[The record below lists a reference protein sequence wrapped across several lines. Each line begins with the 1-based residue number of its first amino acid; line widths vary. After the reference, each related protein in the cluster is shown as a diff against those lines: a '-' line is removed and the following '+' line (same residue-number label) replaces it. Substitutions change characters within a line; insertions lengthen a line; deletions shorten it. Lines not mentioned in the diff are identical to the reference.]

1 MDFKQAQANSEKNL
15 KTIIE
20 KCWEDES
27 FKQELIANPV
37 KAIEKLS
44 GQPLDLKGRKLIV
57 TDQTDTSAAYINIPA
72 NPANME
78 LSELEL
84 EAVAG
89 GKGVE
94 ISWSFI
100 CVTW

>member
-1 MDFKQAQANSEKNL
+1 MDFNQAQENSEKNL
-15 KTIIE
+15 KTIIN
-20 KCWEDES
+20 KCWEDEA

-37 KAIEKLS
+37 QAIEKLS
-44 GQPLDLKGRKLIV
+44 GQPLDLKGKRIV
-57 TDQTDTSAAYINIPA
+57 VSDQTDTSVAYLNIPA

-78 LSELEL
+78 LTDLEL
-84 EAVAG
+84 EAIAG

-94 ISWSFI
+94 ISWTFI